1 MATKKNTFEGNLDRL
16 KEIVETLDS
25 EQVSLEDS
33 LKLFEEGIKLYR
45 KCNDTLSKAEQK
57 ISILID
63 EEGSETEFQVTE
75 D

>member
-1 MATKKNTFEGNLDRL
+1 MATKKNTFESNLDRL

-45 KCNDTLSKAEQK
+45 KCNDTLSKAEQR
-57 ISILID
+57 ISVLVDD
-63 EEGSETEFQVTE
+63 EGTEKEFQVTE